1 MVETKREHLKEQLAS
16 TRGSPAPKP
25 DATTAEA
32 GARQEQLNRSPDADQ
47 RAAPAAP
54 TGPSAAGRKA
64 ETEEWTKQAEAAKK
78 QSDADLKQ
86 AYDKA
91 GKVNMNL
98 ANDGLGVRMEPE
110 VREGEVRYKW
120 GNFVPTRILTDE
132 EVKAL
137 ESMGK
142 AEKG

>member
-1 MVETKREHLKEQLAS
+1 MTDTKRHSPDEMKTKLAE
-16 TRGSPAPKP
+16 TRGSPGPKP
-25 DATTAEA
+25 DATPAEA
-32 GARQEQLNRSPDADQ
+32 GARAERLNRSPDADKQ
-47 RAAPAAP
+47 APANP
-54 TGPSAAGRKA
+54 TGPTPAARKA
-64 ETEEWTKQAEAAKK
+64 EREQWAKDAEAAKK
-78 QSDADLKQ
+78 KSDADLKG

-120 GNFVPTRILTDE
+120 GNFVPTRILTEE

-137 ESMGK
+137 ESMG
-142 AEKG
+142 

>member
-1 MVETKREHLKEQLAS
+1 MTETKRHEDKLAQ
-16 TRGSPAPKP
+16 TRGAPGPKP
-25 DATTAEA
+25 TATPAEA
-32 GARQEQLNRSPDADQ
+32 GARAELLNRSADADKQ
-47 RAAPAAP
+47 ASPDP
-54 TGPSAAGRKA
+54 TGPTPAARKA
-64 ETEEWTKQAEAAKK
+64 EIEQWKKDAEAAKK
-78 QSDADLKQ
+78 KADADLKD
-86 AYDKA
+86 AYGKA

-142 AEKG
+142 E

>member
-1 MVETKREHLKEQLAS
+1 MVETRRDHLKES
-16 TRGSPAPKP
+16 RGSPAPKP
-25 DATTAEA
+25 TATTAEA
-32 GARQEQLNRSPDADQ
+32 GARAEQLNRSPDADQ
-47 RAAPAAP
+47 RAAPDP

-64 ETEEWTKQAEAAKK
+64 ETEEWKKQAETAKK
-78 QSDADLKQ
+78 KADADLKQ

-91 GKVNMNL
+91 SKVNMNL

-120 GNFVPTRILTDE
+120 GNFVPTRILTEE

-137 ESMGK
+137 ESMGNT
-142 AEKG
+142 